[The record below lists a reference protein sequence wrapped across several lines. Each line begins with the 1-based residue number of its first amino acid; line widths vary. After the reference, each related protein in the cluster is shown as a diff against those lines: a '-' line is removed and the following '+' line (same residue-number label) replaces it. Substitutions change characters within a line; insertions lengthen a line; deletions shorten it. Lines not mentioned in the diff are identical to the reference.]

1 MSSAGTDFAKLNKNI
16 KKTVYK
22 ILEQDKLS
30 REDDWYLIQQVLIE
44 MLPCNSGT
52 AFGQVLQGMKVQGI
66 SFEAIT
72 RQRRKFLEENPQVSL
87 SSFSVPLSLFLKNR
101 EKLILFYRQVQG
113 YVKHLIGFR

>member
-1 MSSAGTDFAKLNKNI
+1 MNRNI

-22 ILEQDKLS
+22 ILQEDS
-30 REDDWYLIQQVLIE
+30 YAREDDWYLIQQTLMQ

-72 RQRRKFLEENPQVSL
+72 RQRRKFLEENPQLRIQNVE
-87 SSFSVPLSLFLKNR
+87 KARR
-101 EKLILFYRQVQG
+101 EEEEEYYLEYMR
-113 YVKHLIGFR
+113 R

>member
-1 MSSAGTDFAKLNKNI
+1 MNRNI

-22 ILEQDKLS
+22 ILQEDKLA
-30 REDDWYLIQQVLIE
+30 REDDWYLIQQTLIQ

-72 RQRRKFLEENPQVSL
+72 RQRRKFLEENPQLRVQN
-87 SSFSVPLSLFLKNR
+87 VEKARR
-101 EKLILFYRQVQG
+101 EEEEEYYLEYSRHIPR
-113 YVKHLIGFR
+113 ID